1 MVQEAPSTVLP
12 WLVFS
17 LAVLG
22 LLTTWFWNMYNKAK
36 NDKNAEKLSIDAKIK
51 EIENNLNVFKERL
64 AEVKSDFNSKILEMS
79 IKTLNRDEANL
90 MVEEKLKPLR
100 DMLTQ
105 NKDDLKEVKQDQKQ
119 ILSTLN
125 NVIVALEGY
134 RRRRD
139 DE

>member
-1 MVQEAPSTVLP
+1 MIQEAPSTVLP

>member
-1 MVQEAPSTVLP
+1 MVQESPSIVLP

-51 EIENNLNVFKERL
+51 EIENNLSVFKERL